1 MKRTTD
7 NYLSIDAKT
16 FKSFAMAQ
24 QRVEIPDSDM
34 KLVFDSS
41 ADQLYMEYTIGDQA
55 ERQQIT
61 FKESKTGYGVRQ
73 FVICPTC
80 SKPKNMLYLTDAFKC
95 RSCSSLYYSSSMLQR
110 NEMKRLEL
118 DIRRLQKR
126 LKMGLCKIYDY
137 PTEKPLYMHR
147 KTFERF
153 LMELVTK
160 QAKHAE
166 KRNEYIQ
173 KLWKRYG

>member
-16 FKSFAMAQ
+16 FKSFATAQ
-24 QRVEIPDSDM
+24 QRVEIQGTEM
-34 KLVFDSS
+34 NLVFDSS
-41 ADQLYMEYTIGDQA
+41 SDALVMEYTIGDQV

-73 FVICPTC
+73 FVICPAC
-80 SKPKNMLYLTDAFKC
+80 SKPKNTLYFTDAFKC
-95 RSCSSLYYSSSMLQR
+95 RSCSNLYYPSSMLQR

-118 DIRRLQKR
+118 DIRKLQKR
-126 LKMGLCKIYDY
+126 LKMGLCKIYEY
-137 PTEKPLYMHR
+137 PTEKPFHMHS
-147 KTFERF
+147 KTFECL
-153 LMELVTK
+153 LMELVTR
-160 QAKHAE
+160 QTKHAE

>member
-16 FKSFAMAQ
+16 FKSFATAQ
-24 QRVEIPDSDM
+24 QRVEIQGTEM
-34 KLVFDSS
+34 NLVFDSS
-41 ADQLYMEYTIGDQA
+41 SDALVMEYTIGDQV
-55 ERQQIT
+55 ERQQII

-73 FVICPTC
+73 FVICPAC
-80 SKPKNMLYLTDAFKC
+80 SKPKNTLYFTDAFKC
-95 RSCSSLYYSSSMLQR
+95 RSCSNLYYPSSMLQR

-118 DIRRLQKR
+118 DIRKLQKR
-126 LKMGLCKIYDY
+126 LKMGLCKIYEY
-137 PTEKPLYMHR
+137 PTEKPLHMHS
-147 KTFERF
+147 KTFECL
-153 LMELVTK
+153 LMELVTR
-160 QAKHAE
+160 QTKHAE

>member
-1 MKRTTD
+1 MKNTTD
-7 NYLSIDAKT
+7 NYLSVDAKT
-16 FKSFAMAQ
+16 FKYFADRV

-41 ADQLYMEYTIGDQA
+41 NDALVMEYVTGDQLK
-55 ERQQIT
+55 RQEIT

-73 FVICPTC
+73 FVICPGC
-80 SKPKNMLYLTDAFKC
+80 DKPKNTLYFTDAFKC
-95 RSCSSLYYSSSMLQR
+95 RSCSNLYYPSSMLQR

-118 DIRRLQKR
+118 DIRKLQKR

-137 PTEKPLYMHR
+137 PTEKPLHMHS
-147 KTFERF
+147 KTFER
-153 LMELVTK
+153 LLIELVTR

>member
-1 MKRTTD
+1 
-7 NYLSIDAKT
+7 
-16 FKSFAMAQ
+16 MAQ

-80 SKPKNMLYLTDAFKC
+80 SKPKNTLYFTDAFKC
-95 RSCSSLYYSSSMLQR
+95 RSCSNLYYPSSMLQR

-118 DIRRLQKR
+118 DIRKLQKR

-137 PTEKPLYMHR
+137 PTEKPIYMHC
-147 KTFERF
+147 KTFERL

-160 QAKHAE
+160 QVSHTE

>member
-1 MKRTTD
+1 LKRTTD

-80 SKPKNMLYLTDAFKC
+80 SKPKNTLYFTDAFKC
-95 RSCSSLYYSSSMLQR
+95 RSCSNLYYSSSMLQR

>member
-16 FKSFAMAQ
+16 FKSFATAQ
-24 QRVEIPDSDM
+24 QRVEIQGTEM
-34 KLVFDSS
+34 NLVFDSS
-41 ADQLYMEYTIGDQA
+41 SDALVMEYTIGDQV

-73 FVICPTC
+73 FVICPAC
-80 SKPKNMLYLTDAFKC
+80 SKPKNTLYFTDAFKC
-95 RSCSSLYYSSSMLQR
+95 RLCSNLYYPSSMLQR

-118 DIRRLQKR
+118 DIRKLQKR
-126 LKMGLCKIYDY
+126 LKMGLCKIYEY
-137 PTEKPLYMHR
+137 PTEKPLHMHS
-147 KTFERF
+147 KTFECL
-153 LMELVTK
+153 LMELVTR
-160 QAKHAE
+160 QTKHAE